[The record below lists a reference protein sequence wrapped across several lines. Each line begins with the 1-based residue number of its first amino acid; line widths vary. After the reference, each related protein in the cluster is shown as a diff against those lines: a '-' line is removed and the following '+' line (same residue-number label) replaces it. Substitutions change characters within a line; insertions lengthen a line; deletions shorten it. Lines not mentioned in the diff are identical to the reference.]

1 VLKAHQAI
9 AKMQGKLVVT
19 NFSPHVCEIFDP
31 TGLFNKIRAIFRL
44 RLPE

>member
-9 AKMQGKLVVT
+9 AKTHGKLVVI
-19 NFSPHVCEIFDP
+19 NFSLHVRDAFDLA
-31 TGLFNKIRAIFRL
+31 GLFNKIRAIFCL